1 MRDPF
6 ITPASPLVKRNC
18 IFQMGHPSHARSA
31 MVRDT
36 YLGHDGVSPG
46 KTLCIRNQSLKN
58 PSTSQNYPLCC
69 IPRCSVII
77 LTKARDLTTIAN
89 IYFIDRFAIETV
101 DRLCRSCP
109 SSSVPGEGVQLDR
122 VLAGHQIFL
131 KEKQRC
137 SQYVRQASSQYCL
150 TS

>member
-1 MRDPF
+1 M
-6 ITPASPLVKRNC
+6 KRNFN
-18 IFQMGHPSHARSA
+18 FQKGPPPREVCLGATSLYHAGVSLGEEEFYFPKGTPPHARSA

-58 PSTSQNYPLCC
+58 LSTSQNYPLCC

-101 DRLCRSCP
+101 DGLCRSCP
-109 SSSVPGEGVQLDR
+109 LLVSQGKESSLIE
-122 VLAGHQIFL
+122 
-131 KEKQRC
+131 
-137 SQYVRQASSQYCL
+137 Y
-150 TS
+150 

>member
-1 MRDPF
+1 MKGNF
-6 ITPASPLVKRNC
+6 
-18 IFQMGHPSHARSA
+18 FYQMGPPHARTA

-36 YLGHDGVSPG
+36 HLGHDGVSPG

-58 PSTSQNYPLCC
+58 LSTSQNYPLCC

-77 LTKARDLTTIAN
+77 LTKARNLTTIAN

-101 DRLCRSCP
+101 DRLCWSCP
-109 SSSVPGEGVQLDR
+109 SSCVPGEGVQLDR

-131 KEKQRC
+131 KEKHRD
-137 SQYVRQASSQYCL
+137 VRNMLGRLPHDTAGL
-150 TS
+150 VELDLPLKFR